1 MFYKSFVALKMTYLK
16 LKHAAAQLGKLS
28 NKCSCVETYWFYL
41 FIIMV
46 IDALQVLQDALVS
59 SSWSVEAA
67 MALLFE
73 GGSVG
78 DKKKRPANIQTYKKG
93 SYIICNHLN
102 T

>member
-1 MFYKSFVALKMTYLK
+1 
-16 LKHAAAQLGKLS
+16 
-28 NKCSCVETYWFYL
+28 
-41 FIIMV
+41 MV

-59 SSWSVEAA
+59 SRWSVEAA

-93 SYIICNHLN
+93 SII
-102 T
+102 